1 MFTHIRESSS
11 EEISPGVAAFFK
23 TRQTPVVGPDEDEKF
38 LKWLEEKGL
47 KRDKEVIKKEFW
59 PKEPDVP

>member
-1 MFTHIRESSS
+1 
-11 EEISPGVAAFFK
+11 
-23 TRQTPVVGPDEDEKF
+23 VGPDEDEKF